1 MILKRGAGLML
12 KIFSTLLTL
21 FLLSAC
27 ASSPKYPRKTKYSDQ
42 LMAYDN
48 LQPVCKSVEEKFA
61 TLAITKKKD
70 SYPFLKN
77 KKDIKTFREIIKSYP
92 TMDEEFFRIRKT
104 YYTELKASPVKLLD
118 YVILMDKPCGLLTHY
133 RLIRAF
139 LETHLQYN
147 INLSV
152 NDIQILKNSMQSLLK
167 NNQNLLGTM
176 MVVGILSTDYYA
188 EKLKV
193 SDDDVLKMK
202 ILKKQVLF
210 EANEFTQRFDSALK
224 QFTNEED
231 KTKREKVNREEEI
244 ARYDS
249 VPQETVDLVDQIYKD
264 EYASASVYREQV
276 LEVLNN

>member
-1 MILKRGAGLML
+1 
-12 KIFSTLLTL
+12 
-21 FLLSAC
+21 
-27 ASSPKYPRKTKYSDQ
+27 
-42 LMAYDN
+42 
-48 LQPVCKSVEEKFA
+48 
-61 TLAITKKKD
+61 
-70 SYPFLKN
+70 
-77 KKDIKTFREIIKSYP
+77 
-92 TMDEEFFRIRKT
+92 
-104 YYTELKASPVKLLD
+104 
-118 YVILMDKPCGLLTHY
+118 
-133 RLIRAF
+133 
-139 LETHLQYN
+139 
-147 INLSV
+147 
-152 NDIQILKNSMQSLLK
+152 
-167 NNQNLLGTM
+167 

-224 QFTNEED
+224 QFTKEED